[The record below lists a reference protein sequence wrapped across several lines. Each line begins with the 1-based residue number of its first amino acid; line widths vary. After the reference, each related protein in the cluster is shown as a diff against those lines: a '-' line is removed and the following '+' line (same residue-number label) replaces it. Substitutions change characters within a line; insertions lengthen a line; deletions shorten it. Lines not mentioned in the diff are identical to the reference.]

1 MNYTNNINHLMNN
14 NLNNLNGIKF
24 TGSAFEFPGEAVTIM
39 MYLAV
44 LIIAAIRNPN
54 PN

>member
-1 MNYTNNINHLMNN
+1 MNYTNSINPLMNN
-14 NLNNLNGIKF
+14 NVNNLSVKF
-24 TGSAFEFPGEAVTIM
+24 TGSGFEFPGEAVTIM
-39 MYLAV
+39 MYFAV

>member
-1 MNYTNNINHLMNN
+1 MNYTNNINPLMNN
-14 NLNNLNGIKF
+14 HLNNLNSVKF
-24 TGSAFEFPGEAVTIM
+24 TGSGFEFPGEAVTIM